1 MCTGFE
7 ILPTIFGAAE
17 AGAAAGAGLGLF
29 GEAAGASLFSGG
41 FGAAAAG
48 AGAAAAGA
56 AELGLFGEAA
66 ASSLIPSGASAAAGA
81 AGAAGELGLFGE
93 PAASSLFGEGA
104 AAELGLFGEG
114 LAESLIPAGASAF
127 ASPLATLQGFAKTAQ
142 PYLSAASGVKGLM
155 DAEEMKRMARRAG
168 RAADPWGNSGGRSL
182 ADAQLQELL
191 RNPEAV
197 AATDPAFK
205 LRVMGA
211 QRANAQYGQDSGAM
225 SVAGANA
232 STDWYNARLAQ
243 LGGMAGAGVAP
254 GAGGGV
260 MVQGLDN
267 AFDAS
272 SAALASLG
280 YAAGTAGAGNGG
292 LTPAQRAQLAKL
304 AIGG

>member
-7 ILPTIFGAAE
+7 ILPSIFGG
-17 AGAAAGAGLGLF
+17 GAAAAGAGAGLGLF
-29 GEAAGASLFSGG
+29 GEAAATSLFSGG

-48 AGAAAAGA
+48 AGAAGLGA

-66 ASSLIPSGASAAAGA
+66 ASSLIPTGVGAAAGA
-81 AGAAGELGLFGE
+81 AGAASELGLFGE
-93 PAASSLFGEGA
+93 AATSSLFDA
-104 AAELGLFGEG
+104 VPAELGLFGEG
-114 LAESLIPAGASAF
+114 IGQSLIPASGAF
-127 ASPLATLQGFAKTAQ
+127 ASPLAALQGFAKTAQ
-142 PYLSAASGVKGLM
+142 PYMSTFSGIKGLLE
-155 DAEEMKRMARRAG
+155 AEQMKRAARRAAAG
-168 RAADPWGNSGGRSL
+168 ADPWGMSGGRTL
-182 ADAQLQELL
+182 ADSQLQELL

-225 SVAGANA
+225 SIAGANA

-243 LGGMAGAGVAP
+243 LAGLAGGTVAP
-254 GAGGGV
+254 GAGGGI

-280 YAAGTAGAGNGG
+280 YAAGTAGGGSGG